1 MQTWKKDAYLQKIT
15 FWKSLVFGVIALI
28 KYFDGHFVQGRL
40 GPPPPSWNIWQ
51 PNDYESPCILKE
63 MHKCRPK
70 YSGDKVAKSIFCQ
83 HFHQGDVSL
92 ITSSGGGG
100 GYGRNFEIK
109 TSSFL
114 AKFHHFYSTYCY
126 YFWPCWS
133 YPPPPKVFFQGVQI
147 FYAFFRNCQGIFAD
161 RNRTEI
167 FDNLL

>member
-1 MQTWKKDAYLQKIT
+1 MAILFKEDWGL
-15 FWKSLVFGVIALI
+15 
-28 KYFDGHFVQGRL
+28 
-40 GPPPPSWNIWQ
+40 PPPSWNIWQ

-63 MHKCRPK
+63 MHKCIPK

-133 YPPPPKVFFQGVQI
+133 YPPPHLRF
-147 FYAFFRNCQGIFAD
+147 FFRGYQFFMPFLETV
-161 RNRTEI
+161 REFLPTETGLKYLI
-167 FDNLL
+167 ICYSPH